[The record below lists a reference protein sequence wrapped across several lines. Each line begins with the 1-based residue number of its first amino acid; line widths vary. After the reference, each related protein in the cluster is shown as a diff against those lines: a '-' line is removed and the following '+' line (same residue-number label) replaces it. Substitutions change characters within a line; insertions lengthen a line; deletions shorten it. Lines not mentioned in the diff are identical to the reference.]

1 MTDTHLA
8 INAHLSSPLDK
19 QLRFRWF
26 VHITKLTT
34 EILFLSIPCKPFPNR
49 LEKRYN
55 FLMGLL
61 FGAGGVALSLSLF
74 LALESEEMKKQQREA
89 FKHFSELAEEE
100 HYVEV

>member
-1 MTDTHLA
+1 M
-8 INAHLSSPLDK
+8 
-19 QLRFRWF
+19 
-26 VHITKLTT
+26 
-34 EILFLSIPCKPFPNR
+34 
-49 LEKRYN
+49 
-55 FLMGLL
+55 MGLL